1 MKNSVP
7 LLALVSL
14 LLGTF
19 STLSA
24 TVSATES
31 ATQNT
36 TASAGEKAW
45 KENRVIPLRKITVG
59 PWDNFEATVTPDDQV
74 IYFTRDRNQIPNIYR
89 QDLPSTEMQVFIGEK
104 GDAKQPVLSDSGV
117 LAFTFYGN
125 DAQGDVCV
133 VKPPEKAIS
142 CLTSNK
148 TVDESPFWIDADH
161 LGYISRDTT
170 QPLWDLVVYDLKTKQ
185 SKVIHQGPLSA
196 PVASPGGRYVLFNQT
211 TESGV
216 SPYVYDRQSGTL
228 TALPKFDLPGVS
240 GIYTFSRDNK
250 FVYFNHYL
258 SDTNFDQ
265 DINGDDHS
273 VVFRVPFER
282 WMTSD
287 HAILPEQLTSVEN
300 NCEFPTLSQ
309 EYLYVTCAFEGSLD
323 VYRLPLSGSVPE
335 QWSETQ
341 INEAHVIARS
351 YEERLLLLNTLRYRF
366 KHDETRMLERLLSD
380 HLQIGELSAADYYI
394 QQLLARYKT
403 ANDSKMMAF
412 YQTLQQ
418 LVRVRSAKQRT
429 PAGVVT
435 ARFQNLVRD
444 TRERIKKNNAGSRL
458 VTLMDAY
465 LDYELQD
472 YSQALKKLTK
482 VKLGDEMLPLERYL
496 TFELYKNLLSG
507 KDPMRLLT
515 YYPAMFNSVEF
526 TREIQIYYAF
536 NYLKLLGQAQPD
548 LTARIAAVTEQSK
561 RAKDAKVAELLS
573 TEVISLKLASS
584 QDQKEKDAAF
594 KQLSDILKNN
604 KSDILVRKA
613 MHTRAIQILGEADQ
627 FKYMELLSR
636 HWLQITHVNEMEF
649 VNVAEQF
656 SVITMDKA
664 YGLMTKGDLAGAYS
678 TFYSAIL
685 QTNDLEAHYQFLT
698 LGLSPSLDRKDNLK
712 RSYEQF
718 ERQKILG
725 QNENYVKALRLLIE
739 TDRNDKAY
747 KKVLDEALNLLKTMS
762 VSGLNPAMRDL
773 LMGYIY
779 HQQFLLS
786 REGYGF
792 DQTLFQ
798 KAHYHYMMALDLGR
812 ENSRITASV
821 WENLGWLHFDAR
833 QYALAADFLQR
844 RTQMPFTSTEAQV
857 NTRWMFA
864 RALFYNNQLKAAWE
878 QAEQTLKLAKT
889 ISGWNLE
896 PFVEKTAFYAM
907 QAGDYQQANTLY
919 DEVLQDQSLT
929 KLNQA
934 KALLGQGY
942 ALMQSRQHDAARE
955 RFQSLL
961 QISNQLNVISPGGER
976 LLAFQPQR
984 LQLLAYGFLAQLS
997 NDPKERADN
1006 LRQRIK
1012 LLNGLAGRATE
1023 FAMEESSRLSFL
1035 GKDQQ
1040 QLAVAYEQVGDRE
1053 KMADTMAQALDTAN
1067 AWKKETEDNSG
1078 PVIYRTLVNYLSL
1091 GLSHPKTFTTLRAKL
1106 IEDSCKSTLQAF
1118 EAQPYRSPIIVAQ
1131 QVKLNILWEAY
1142 RSLVLAQADPKP
1154 LNQRLDALWTNTE
1167 KQLQNSPK
1175 ETVDELKEIL
1185 NFIKA
1190 KSAS

>member
-1 MKNSVP
+1 MKNTS
-7 LLALVSL
+7 LFLALVSV
-14 LLGTF
+14 LLGSFATV
-19 STLSA
+19 STTVSA

-31 ATQNT
+31 T
-36 TASAGEKAW
+36 TASAAEKTW
-45 KENRVIPLRKITVG
+45 QENRVIPLRKITVG
-59 PWDNFEATVTPDDQV
+59 PWDNFEATVTNNDQV
-74 IYFTRDRNQIPNIYR
+74 IYFTRDRNQILNIYR

-104 GDAKQPVLSDSGV
+104 GDAKQPVLNDSGL

-133 VKPPEKAIS
+133 VKPPEKEMS
-142 CLTSNK
+142 CLTSHK

-170 QPLWDLVVYDLKTKQ
+170 QPLWNLVVYDLKIKQ
-185 SKVIHQGPLSA
+185 SKVIHQGPISA

-228 TALPKFDLPGVS
+228 VSVPKFDLPGVS
-240 GIYTFSRDNK
+240 GFFAFSQDEK

-265 DINGDDHS
+265 VINGDDNS

-282 WMTSD
+282 WINAE
-287 HAILPEQLTSVEN
+287 HAILPQQLTSVEN
-300 NCEFPTLSQ
+300 NCEFPALSRH
-309 EYLYVTCAFEGSLD
+309 YLYVTCAFEGSLD

-341 INEAHVIARS
+341 INEAHLIARS
-351 YEERLLLLNTLRYRF
+351 YQERLLLLNTLRYRF
-366 KHDETRMLERLLSD
+366 QHNETRMLERLLSD
-380 HLQIGELSAADYYI
+380 HLQIGELTAANYYI
-394 QQLLARYKT
+394 QQLVTRYKT
-403 ANDSKMMAF
+403 ASDEKMVSF

-418 LVRVRSAKQRT
+418 LVQVRSAKQRA

-435 ARFQNLVRD
+435 AKYQNLVRT
-444 TRERIKKNNAGSRL
+444 TREHIKNSNAWSGL
-458 VTLMDAY
+458 MTLMDAY
-465 LDYELQD
+465 LDHELQD
-472 YSQALKKLTK
+472 NDRALKKLAK
-482 VKLGDEMLPLERYL
+482 VKLDNNMLPLERYL
-496 TFELYKNLLSG
+496 AFELYKSLLSD

-515 YYPAMFNSVEF
+515 YYPAMFNSADF
-526 TREIQIYYAF
+526 TLEIQVYYAF
-536 NYLKLLGQAQPD
+536 NYLKLLGRSQQD
-548 LTARIAAVTEQSK
+548 LAARMAAVTEQAE
-561 RAKDAKVAELLS
+561 RAKNAKVAELLS
-573 TEVISLKLASS
+573 TEVISLKLAHSK
-584 QDQKEKDAAF
+584 DQKQKNAAF
-594 KQLSDILKNN
+594 KGLTDLLKNN
-604 KSDILVRKA
+604 KNDTLVRKA
-613 MHTRAIQILGEADQ
+613 MHTRTIQILGDANQ

-636 HWLQITHVNEMEF
+636 HWLQTTHISEMEF
-649 VNVAEQF
+649 INVAEQF

-664 YGLMTKGDLAGAYS
+664 YGLIADGNLASAYS

-698 LGLSPSLDRKDNLK
+698 LGLNPGLDRKDNLK

-718 ERQKILG
+718 KKQNILG
-725 QNENYVKALRLLIE
+725 QNENYVNALRLLLE

-747 KKVLDEALNLLKTMS
+747 NKVLTEALNLLKAMS
-762 VSGLNPAMRDL
+762 IRGLNPAMRDL

-786 REGYGF
+786 RQGYSF

-812 ENSRITASV
+812 ENSRITATV

-844 RTQMPFTSTEAQV
+844 RTQMPFTDAEAQV

-864 RALFYNNQLKAAWE
+864 RALFYNNQPKAAWK
-878 QAEQTLKLAKT
+878 QAEQTLQLAKK

-896 PFVEKTAFYAM
+896 PFVEKAAFYAM
-907 QAGDYQQANTLY
+907 QAGESEQAIALY
-919 DEVLQDQSLT
+919 NEVLQYQPLT
-929 KLNQA
+929 AMNRA

-942 ALMQSRQHDAARE
+942 ALMQSGQRDAARE
-955 RFQSLL
+955 RFRKLL
-961 QISNQLNVISPGGER
+961 QISNQLDVVPSGGER
-976 LLAFQPQR
+976 LLSFQPQR

-997 NDPKERADN
+997 DDPKGRSEN

-1012 LLNGLAGRATE
+1012 LLDNQAGRATE

-1035 GKDQQ
+1035 SKDQQ
-1040 QLAVAYEQVGDRE
+1040 QLAVAYEQAGELE
-1053 KMADTMAQALDTAN
+1053 KMADAMAQALDSAN
-1067 AWKKETEDNSG
+1067 ARKKETEDNTG

-1091 GLSHPKTFTTLRAKL
+1091 GLSHPHTFTTLRAKL
-1106 IEDSCKSTLQAF
+1106 IEDNCKSALQSF
-1118 EAQPYRSPIIVAQ
+1118 DAQPYRSPIIVAQ
-1131 QVKLNILWEAY
+1131 QAKLNILWEAY
-1142 RSLVLAQADPKP
+1142 RSLVLSQADPKA
-1154 LNQRLDALWTNTE
+1154 LSQRLDVIWENTE
-1167 KQLQNSPK
+1167 IQLQNSP
-1175 ETVDELKEIL
+1175 EMHDELKKIL
-1185 NFIKA
+1185 NFLKE
-1190 KSAS
+1190 KSAP